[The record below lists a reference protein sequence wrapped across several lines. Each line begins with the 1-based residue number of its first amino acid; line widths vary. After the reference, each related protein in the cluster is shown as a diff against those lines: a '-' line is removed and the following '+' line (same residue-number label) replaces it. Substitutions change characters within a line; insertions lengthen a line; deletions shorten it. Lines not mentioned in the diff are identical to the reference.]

1 MSYLTEIPTS
11 RAGVN
16 ERPLKESV
24 FRPPPMEEIVKAI
37 KATGQ
42 GNAPEP
48 DAIPADIR
56 KCRIKEL
63 IKKVTVLLK
72 LNTDEHG

>member
-1 MSYLTEIPTS
+1 
-11 RAGVN
+11 
-16 ERPLKESV
+16 
-24 FRPPPMEEIVKAI
+24 MEEIVKAI